1 MRRLSLT
8 ILLFI
13 LSFSVFSQIALN
25 RNLDNLDYSNPR
37 EFEVGGITI
46 SGVKFLD
53 HGVLI
58 ALSGLQV
65 GQTIEVPG
73 ERISKAINN
82 LWNQGLFSDV
92 KISATKIIA
101 DKIFLDIYLQ
111 ERPRLSAFYFNGI
124 KKSHA
129 NDIKEKLKLVRG
141 TQVTKNKI
149 QRAVNTIQ
157 NFYIDKGYLDVQ
169 VEVVQKNDTALNNHV
184 IVGFNID
191 KNVRRKIKNINFY
204 GNSTFEDKKL
214 RRKMKDTK
222 QKTWYNIFK
231 RSKYV
236 KPVYEKDVK
245 NVISFYNEKGYRDAK
260 IQKDSVYRNED
271 SLVVI
276 DIYIE
281 EGRKYYFRNITW
293 LGNTKYTNDQLSLV
307 LGIKKGDI
315 YDESVLNKR
324 LRGAQD
330 AVSTLYL
337 DNGYLF
343 FNVTPVEVLIE
354 NDSIDLEMRIYE
366 GKQARINRVTVIGN
380 TKTHDHVIRR
390 ELKTVPGELFS
401 QTAVQRSIRELATL
415 GYFNPEKL
423 NVNPQPNPVDGTV
436 DLEYIVEERPSD
448 QIELSGGYGAG
459 MFIGT
464 LGLRLTNLALGDF
477 FKKGAWRPLPT
488 GDGQQLNIRGQT
500 NGTYYKAIS
509 ASFTEPW
516 LGGRKPNSL
525 TVSVYHTV
533 RSVDRRLL
541 DVDRFMK
548 VTGASVGLGRRLEWP
563 DTYFLL
569 NNSVSLEHYH
579 LKDYSSYFFINN
591 GRSNNLSFT
600 TTFSRNS
607 IDQPIYP
614 RKGSLISLSLQIT
627 PPYSLFKSDDFWK
640 LSESEKDAIY
650 TENTDNGVLDEAA
663 AEYEISKQETSER
676 YKWIEYH
683 KWKFKSS
690 NYTNIV
696 DKLVLNTN
704 LEFGYL
710 GYFSNSIG
718 PSPFESFQLGGD
730 GLSGYSLYGTETV
743 GLRGYANEGQPGQY
757 GSLTPAAGGNLYQ
770 KLTFELRY
778 PLSLNPNATF
788 YMLTFFEAGNAW
800 YELEDFSPFDLKR
813 SAGVGLRIYLA
824 MFGMLGIDWGYGFD
838 EIPNLPGVN
847 KGQFAFTIGQRF

>member
-1 MRRLSLT
+1 MCRLSLT
-8 ILLFI
+8 LLLFI
-13 LSFSVFSQIALN
+13 LSFSVFSQISLN
-25 RNLDNLDYSNPR
+25 NNLDNLDYSNPR

-53 HGVLI
+53 HSVLI

-82 LWNQGLFSDV
+82 LWDQGLFSDV
-92 KISATKIIA
+92 KIKATKIIA

-124 KKSHA
+124 KKSQA

-149 QRAVNTIQ
+149 QRAVNTIES
-157 NFYIDKGYLDVQ
+157 FYVDKGFLDVQ
-169 VEVVQKNDTALNNHV
+169 VEVIQKNDTALNNHV
-184 IVGFNID
+184 IIGFEID
-191 KNVRRKIKNINFY
+191 KNERRKIENINFY
-204 GNSTFEDKKL
+204 GNSVFEDKKL

-222 QKTWYNIFK
+222 QKTWWNIFK

-236 KPVYEKDVK
+236 DAVYRKDLK
-245 NVISFYNEKGYRDAK
+245 NVIAFYNEKGFRDAK
-260 IQKDSVYRNED
+260 IVNDSVYRNED
-271 SLVVI
+271 SLVVV
-276 DIYIE
+276 DVYLE
-281 EGRKYYFRNITW
+281 EGNKYYFRNITW
-293 LGNTKYTNDQLSLV
+293 LGNTKYTNEQLSLV

-315 YDESVLNKR
+315 YDEAVLNKR

-343 FNVTPVEVLIE
+343 FNVTPVEVMVE
-354 NDSIDLEMRIYE
+354 NDSIDLEMRVYE

-390 ELKTVPGELFS
+390 ELRTKPGELFS

-415 GYFNPEKL
+415 GYFNPERL

-464 LGLRLTNLALGDF
+464 LGLRLTNLAIGDF
-477 FKKGAWRPLPT
+477 FKKGAWRPIPT
-488 GDGQQLNIRGQT
+488 GDGQQLSIRGQT

-525 TVSVYHTV
+525 TVSFYHTV

-541 DVDRFMK
+541 DVERFMK

-569 NNSVSLEHYH
+569 NNSVSFEHYN
-579 LKDYSSYFFINN
+579 LKDYSSYFFIDN
-591 GRSNNLSFT
+591 GRSNNFSFT
-600 TTFSRNS
+600 TVFSRNS

-614 RKGSLISLSLQIT
+614 KRGSLVSLSVQFT
-627 PPYSLFKSDDFWK
+627 PPYSLFKSKKFYELSDSEIDKIEEDYGDDAQ
-640 LSESEKDAIY
+640 SEILIRENAEK
-650 TENTDNGVLDEAA
+650 
-663 AEYEISKQETSER
+663 

-696 DKLVLNTN
+696 EKLVLNTN
-704 LEFGYL
+704 FEFGYL
-710 GYFSNSIG
+710 GYYSNSIG

-743 GLRGYANEGQPGQY
+743 GLRGYANEGLPGQY
-757 GSLTPAAGGNLYQ
+757 GALTPKGGGNLYE
-770 KLTFELRY
+770 KITFELRY

-788 YMLTFFEAGNAW
+788 YTLAFFEAGNSW
-800 YELEDFSPFDLKR
+800 YEFKDFSPFDLKR
-813 SAGVGLRIYLA
+813 SAGIGLRIYLA

-838 EIPNLPGVN
+838 EIPNLPSAN